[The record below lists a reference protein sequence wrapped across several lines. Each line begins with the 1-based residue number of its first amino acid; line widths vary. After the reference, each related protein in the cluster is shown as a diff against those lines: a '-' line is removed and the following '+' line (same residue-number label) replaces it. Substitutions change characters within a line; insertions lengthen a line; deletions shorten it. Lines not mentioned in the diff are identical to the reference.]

1 MYENIHTIKMTA
13 AQAEALVENILISKE
28 HSDYAK
34 SQLIRASVSA
44 KHFEGLIANINAIE
58 TELLKTDCSYVA
70 FTDLLQSINEHVDY
84 LKSYRLV
91 PKVDRL
97 FSKVSH
103 TKRTLQIR
111 VFSMYREIGLISP
124 GYTQNR
130 TIYTT
135 IAEVKARSTAASR
148 PSALLSNGGIAS
160 YAEES
165 ERILMSL
172 QGAVGIVEQLGEDA
186 VRDLMTEIVQAQMA
200 PYEQVGR
207 PGGALY
213 SLTKENV
220 EARWSMARQLVAD
233 TESRMGTICLR
244 KWLLP
249 HRMYISF
256 AQRTAVHFRGLLQ
269 VEKVRSENHNAE
281 LAASM
286 SLAGEKHGVSADV
299 VNATLEVEIQE
310 HVSLLVKILKSS
322 LAFEAE
328 MTAHFEEEMMQV
340 GGNTSDAEEVLGR
353 LSEGNIISEVMD
365 EFLDPYVKIERK
377 NLEDTVKTLIAQ
389 DLPPAHYRRIDNN
402 RDEDEKESSSSSS
415 SSKSK
420 VPGGLSKLMRRSSDK
435 TVDSDAHHQTAP
447 QTVEYG
453 SYPSAGKMFELIKGS
468 MKRIVALTKGRPFY
482 LLTMEYR
489 SIIANYADA
498 LKGFCP
504 MERESN
510 MLLLP
515 ISNPIGTITNI
526 ANMGN
531 ASAAK
536 NRPKITVEQESIL
549 CRVLNTADYC
559 AGVIP
564 RLQETLQN
572 SISYKYLSLVEFTD
586 VVDRFHDVIAFG
598 NNILVGGAMEKVE
611 AALTIMRKIKWAEL
625 ESVGD
630 ESAYLPHLSLQ
641 VIGVISRLRDVLASS
656 SFNHFC
662 LSFMAEFLDCYLAT
676 IMSQKQICSIGAEQ
690 LLLDLNAIKALFA
703 KLHHIE
709 ISAGSP
715 RAQEPIPGPYNKIS
729 AAKFRKIEVVLKLI
743 CVEDD
748 QFDEMITMMW
758 PEHTLADAAAIKEL
772 KHNSGIISSAKD
784 AGGRATKMVGA
795 VGGSTKRAVGA
806 VGTGSKKAFDSVR
819 RASVAIGKFGKGKGD
834 EDGVDDDADSAHPP
848 QKSRMSILKGKS

>member
-1 MYENIHTIKMTA
+1 MTA
-13 AQAEALVENILISKE
+13 AQAEALVENILVSKE

-44 KHFEGLIANINAIE
+44 KHVEGLIANINAIE
-58 TELLKTDCSYVA
+58 TEIHKTDCSYAV
-70 FTDLLQSINEHVDY
+70 FTDLLQSINAHVDY

-91 PKVDRL
+91 PKIDQL

-111 VFSMYREIGLISP
+111 VFSMYREVGLISP

-130 TIYTT
+130 TIYAT
-135 IAEVKARSTAASR
+135 IAQAKSMTIAPAPR
-148 PSALLSNGGIAS
+148 PSITISNGGIAS

-165 ERILMSL
+165 ERILVTL
-172 QGAVGIVEQLGEDA
+172 QGAVGVVEQLGEDA

-200 PYEQVGR
+200 PYEQAGR
-207 PGGALY
+207 PGGSLY
-213 SLTKENV
+213 NLTKETV

-233 TESRMGTICLR
+233 TEFRMGTITLK

-269 VEKVRSENHNAE
+269 LEKEQSEAHNAE

-286 SLAGEKHGVSADV
+286 SLAGEKHGVSVDV
-299 VNATLEVEIQE
+299 VNATLEVEVQE
-310 HVSLLVKILKSS
+310 HVSLLVKVLRSS

-340 GGNTSDAEEVLGR
+340 GGNTSDVEEVLGK
-353 LSEGNIISEVMD
+353 LSEGNIISDVMD
-365 EFLDPYVKIERK
+365 EFMDPYVKIERK

-389 DLPPAHYRRIDNN
+389 DLPPAYYRKIDKD
-402 RDEDEKESSSSSS
+402 RDEDEKEGAASSSSN
-415 SSKSK
+415 KSK
-420 VPGGLSKLMRRSSDK
+420 VPGGLSKLMRRSSTDK
-435 TVDSDAHHQTAP
+435 TGADAEAHHPASP
-447 QTVEYG
+447 QAVEYG

-468 MKRIVALTKGRPFY
+468 MKRILALTKGRPFY
-482 LLTMEYR
+482 LLTIEYK
-489 SIIANYADA
+489 SIIKIYADA

-504 MERESN
+504 MERESS
-510 MLLLP
+510 LLSLP
-515 ISNPIGTITNI
+515 IPNPIGAITNI
-526 ANMGN
+526 ANVGN

-559 AGVIP
+559 AGVVP
-564 RLQETLQN
+564 RLQETLRN
-572 SISYKYLSLVEFTD
+572 DMSYKYLSLVEFTD
-586 VVDRFHDVIAFG
+586 VVERFHDVISFG

-611 AALTIMRKIKWAEL
+611 AALIIMRKIKWAEL

-641 VIGVISRLRDVLASS
+641 VIGVISRLREVLAAS

-676 IMSQKQICSIGAEQ
+676 IMNQKQICSIGAEQ
-690 LLLDLNAIKALFA
+690 LLLDLNAIKALFS

-748 QFDEMITMMW
+748 QFDEMIALMW
-758 PEHTLADAAAIKEL
+758 PEHTPADATAVREL
-772 KHNSGIISSAKD
+772 KHNSGIMSSAKD
-784 AGGRATKMVGA
+784 AGGKASKMVGA

-819 RASVAIGKFGKGKGD
+819 RASHAIGKFGKNKD
-834 EDGVDDDADSAHPP
+834 EEGEEEAEAAVAAPVP